1 MTFFVNLIH
10 ILFPLIGILLLII
23 GLYAGR
29 KQLITLALWL
39 SLIALLVHY
48 RTSGGEI
55 LGVYFDYTHTFIYS
69 INLVVLVICALYLL
83 LSYASES
90 ENNPLRYGASL
101 LAAIVT
107 VGAIIL
113 LINLWINARF
123 IENRLTG
130 TPLLQVAPLGK
141 LDYCNY
147 SYIFYKVD
155 VNGHLE
161 YLCPNYYGLIPS
173 IGRLENV
180 PPAIAN
186 QLPRQLPI
194 KNSEPKPVSPP

>member
-1 MTFFVNLIH
+1 MMFIVNLIH

-23 GLYAGR
+23 GLSTRR

-55 LGVYFDYTHTFIYS
+55 LGVYFDYTHTLIYS
-69 INLVVLVICALYLL
+69 INLIVLVICALYLL
-83 LSYASES
+83 LAYARES
-90 ENNPLRYGASL
+90 STSWIRYGSSL
-101 LAAIVT
+101 LAAFAT

-113 LINLWINARF
+113 LINLWVNARF
-123 IENRLTG
+123 IENRLPG
-130 TPLLQVAPLGK
+130 TPLLQVSTFGK

-147 SYIFYKVD
+147 NYIFYKVD
-155 VNGHLE
+155 NHGYLE

-173 IGRLENV
+173 TGRLENV
-180 PPAIAN
+180 PASIAN
-186 QLPRQLPI
+186 QLPRQLQL
-194 KNSEPKPVSPP
+194 KFSDTKSEAKP

>member
-1 MTFFVNLIH
+1 MMFLVNLIH

-23 GLYAGR
+23 GFSTKR

-55 LGVYFDYTHTFIYS
+55 LGVYFDYTHTLIYS
-69 INLVVLVICALYLL
+69 INLIVLVICALYLL

-90 ENNPLRYGASL
+90 NSSFIRYGSSL
-101 LAAIVT
+101 LAAIAT

-113 LINLWINARF
+113 MINLWINAHF
-123 IENRLTG
+123 IENRLTN
-130 TPLLQVAPLGK
+130 TPLLQVATPAK

-155 VNGHLE
+155 NHGYLE

-173 IGRLENV
+173 TGRLENV
-180 PPAIAN
+180 PASIVN
-186 QLPRQLPI
+186 QLPQQLQI
-194 KNSEPKPVSPP
+194 KYSEPKPVSQP